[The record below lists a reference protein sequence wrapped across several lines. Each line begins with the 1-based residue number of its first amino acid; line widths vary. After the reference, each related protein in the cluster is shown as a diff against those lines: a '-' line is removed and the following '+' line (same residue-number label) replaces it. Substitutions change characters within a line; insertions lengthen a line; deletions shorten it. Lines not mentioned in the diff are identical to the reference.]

1 MSKSTPLE
9 VAINAINN
17 APRLSKSR
25 IHWAAVPDT
34 MVKVA
39 VAVLSSADRNAAI
52 AKITEATG
60 VMVWTIQNFVRGKDA
75 CSRLSHEVRAGIA
88 AAGFKHDDIDRRNGK
103 KTRDASKTDAAPA
116 PTPAADHVPAAPVTL
131 ATTNKGE
138 VIVTTPP
145 PPPTTMAAKPGEF
158 ATKTDATRCVLD
170 TKTKDIL
177 IITTR
182 RIEFGTPAWCE
193 KMVEINSKPK
203 A

>member
-1 MSKSTPLE
+1 MPNPTPLE
-9 VAINAINN
+9 VAIHAINN
-17 APRLSKSR
+17 APRLSESR
-25 IHWAAVPDT
+25 IHWSAVPDT

-39 VAVLSSADRNAAI
+39 VAVLSSTDRNATI

-103 KTRDASKTDAAPA
+103 KTRGASKTDAAPA
-116 PTPAADHVPAAPVTL
+116 PAADHVPAAPVTL

-158 ATKTDATRCVLD
+158 ATRTDAPRCVLD

-177 IITTR
+177 VITTR